1 MNMPARAPVM
11 PLAQTREEINATAA
25 ALRHLAAIW
34 GECFS
39 SVQLDKRA
47 VERVCIVGSGDSWT
61 VALCAAAWLGKY
73 THLFCSAL
81 QTWDFLQTDLTRYQK
96 ETLIIILSASGR
108 PSLTVDALSHAVCS
122 NAQVLGVTNCPGT
135 PFCAITEN
143 MLYTWA
149 NKQGI
154 PTQSSSVTLYTLLRL
169 AQNLCPGLTPLQI
182 EEDLEGKF
190 SQINQHWQQ
199 KKRHFY
205 QQKEITFLGSGL
217 SWGLA
222 ISGSNLLS
230 CGPQIRATAF
240 PLEEFYHSL
249 RLHQAGVGQHYFLL
263 PATSR
268 EYPFYI
274 ATQKAIVGQGATAE
288 LISFIPDASES
299 NNLFLVMQW
308 LYEMCWHLSCD
319 YVDAGGQRVS
329 HREK

>member
-1 MNMPARAPVM
+1 
-11 PLAQTREEINATAA
+11 
-25 ALRHLAAIW
+25 
-34 GECFS
+34 
-39 SVQLDKRA
+39 
-47 VERVCIVGSGDSWT
+47 
-61 VALCAAAWLGKY
+61 
-73 THLFCSAL
+73 
-81 QTWDFLQTDLTRYQK
+81 QK
-96 ETLIIILSASGR
+96 ETLIIILSASVR

-274 ATQKAIVGQGATAE
+274 ATQKAIVEQGATAE

>member
-182 EEDLEGKF
+182 E
-190 SQINQHWQQ
+190 
-199 KKRHFY
+199 
-205 QQKEITFLGSGL
+205 
-217 SWGLA
+217 
-222 ISGSNLLS
+222 
-230 CGPQIRATAF
+230 
-240 PLEEFYHSL
+240 
-249 RLHQAGVGQHYFLL
+249 
-263 PATSR
+263 
-268 EYPFYI
+268 
-274 ATQKAIVGQGATAE
+274 QGATAE

>member
-1 MNMPARAPVM
+1 MQRR
-11 PLAQTREEINATAA
+11 QRY
-25 ALRHLAAIW
+25 AIW
-34 GECFS
+34 QLSGGECFS

-199 KKRHFY
+199 KKAPFLPTKRDNVSGEWLKLGTSNIGEQF
-205 QQKEITFLGSGL
+205 TFLRPTDSCDSL
-217 SWGLA
+217 STGRIL
-222 ISGSNLLS
+222 
-230 CGPQIRATAF
+230 
-240 PLEEFYHSL
+240 
-249 RLHQAGVGQHYFLL
+249 
-263 PATSR
+263 
-268 EYPFYI
+268 
-274 ATQKAIVGQGATAE
+274 
-288 LISFIPDASES
+288 SFITLTSGWCRSALFFTASYIPRVPILHCNPKS
-299 NNLFLVMQW
+299 N
-308 LYEMCWHLSCD
+308 C
-319 YVDAGGQRVS
+319 
-329 HREK
+329 

>member
-1 MNMPARAPVM
+1 
-11 PLAQTREEINATAA
+11 
-25 ALRHLAAIW
+25 
-34 GECFS
+34 
-39 SVQLDKRA
+39 
-47 VERVCIVGSGDSWT
+47 
-61 VALCAAAWLGKY
+61 
-73 THLFCSAL
+73 
-81 QTWDFLQTDLTRYQK
+81 
-96 ETLIIILSASGR
+96 
-108 PSLTVDALSHAVCS
+108 
-122 NAQVLGVTNCPGT
+122 
-135 PFCAITEN
+135 
-143 MLYTWA
+143 TWA

-240 PLEEFYHSL
+240 PLEKFYHSL

-274 ATQKAIVGQGATAE
+274 ATQKAIVEQGATAE